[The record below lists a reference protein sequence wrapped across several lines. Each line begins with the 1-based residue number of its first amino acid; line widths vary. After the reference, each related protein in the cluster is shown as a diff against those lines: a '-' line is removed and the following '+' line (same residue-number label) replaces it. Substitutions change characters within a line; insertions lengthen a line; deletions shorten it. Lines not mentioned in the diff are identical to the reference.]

1 MIESPSLDPQIAL
14 ELLELARVVAHM
26 SERRFAPLSCFL
38 AGVAAERMRVTCG
51 SGEDEV
57 TLTFFRRR
65 RLFDS
70 ISKSFRLHRRRVPE
84 DRYDG
89 AYIGRPN

>member
-1 MIESPSLDPQIAL
+1 VNKFFDDLNHRFVVAAERTGAMIESPSLDTQIAL

-57 TLTFFRRR
+57 APYVLP
-65 RLFDS
+65 
-70 ISKSFRLHRRRVPE
+70 SKEPL
-84 DRYDG
+84 
-89 AYIGRPN
+89 